1 MFIILSLFGAGDL
14 RRGLKTIRIVPDRL
28 LRRLCF
34 LSRAVMAWSRAG
46 NSA

>member
-1 MFIILSLFGAGDL
+1 MYHIIIIW
-14 RRGLKTIRIVPDRL
+14 RGRLEERSKTIRIVPDRL

-46 NSA
+46 SSA